1 MVAKFRLLSAMC
13 ALVAAVLVVWQA
25 NPLTGPDAGAVQ
37 LRSTSAPLSGGSSAI
52 KSPVLATV
60 NPRPFDPCEDIPLD
74 VVNRLGIG
82 FTPPEH
88 EDGLR
93 CHYDA
98 GNYQMT
104 VEAFVWRTYE
114 QTLPAD
120 AVELDIGGH
129 RAAQYWIIKPSD
141 RNNRFFFS
149 CMIAFKTSYGVIQQA
164 LFYAPVYSADD
175 VDCMQTNL
183 QRANELAPYYVY

>member
-1 MVAKFRLLSAMC
+1 MAARFRLLSAMC
-13 ALVAAVLVVWQA
+13 ALVAAVIVVWQA
-25 NPLTGPDAGAVQ
+25 NPITVPDAAGVQ
-37 LRSTSAPLSGGSSAI
+37 LRSTSAPLSGASSTI
-52 KSPVLATV
+52 KFPVIATV
-60 NPRPFDPCEDIPLD
+60 NPRPFDPCEDIPID
-74 VVNRLGIG
+74 VVNGLGLG

-120 AVELDIGGH
+120 AVEMDIQGH
-129 RAAQYWIIKPSD
+129 RAAQYWIIKPSG

-149 CMIAFKTSYGVIQQA
+149 CMIAFKTSYGVLQQA